1 MRILRF
7 IANGQMLEPDPECDF
22 TGLVSG
28 TSGYLHAEFE
38 FDNDWIGSRVA
49 ASFFS
54 LDKEYPAIVENG
66 VCEIPAE
73 ALSFRDFYVQL
84 TGIRDG
90 YKITTN
96 RQIVRQRRPGE

>member
-7 IANGQMLEPDPECDF
+7 IANGQILEPDPECDF

-28 TSGYLHAEFE
+28 TKGYLHAEFE
-38 FDNDWIGSRVA
+38 FDNDWIGCRVA

-54 LDKEYPAIVENG
+54 LDKEYPAIVEDG
-66 VCEIPAE
+66 ICEIPAG

-96 RQIVRQRRPGE
+96 RQIVRKRRPGE

>member
-38 FDNDWIGSRVA
+38 FDNDWIGCRVA
-49 ASFFS
+49 ASFF
-54 LDKEYPAIVENG
+54 
-66 VCEIPAE
+66 
-73 ALSFRDFYVQL
+73 
-84 TGIRDG
+84 
-90 YKITTN
+90 
-96 RQIVRQRRPGE
+96 

>member
-38 FDNDWIGSRVA
+38 FDNDWIGCRVA
-49 ASFFS
+49 ASFLVWTKSIRQSWKMVYVRSRQKHCLLETFMCS
-54 LDKEYPAIVENG
+54 LP
-66 VCEIPAE
+66 
-73 ALSFRDFYVQL
+73 
-84 TGIRDG
+84 G
-90 YKITTN
+90 YGMGTKSQQTD
-96 RQIVRQRRPGE
+96 RL

>member
-28 TSGYLHAEFE
+28 TKGYLHAEFE
-38 FDNDWIGSRVA
+38 FDSEWTGCRVA
-49 ASFFS
+49 ASFFN
-54 LDKEYPAIVENG
+54 LGKEYPTIVENG
-66 VCEIPAE
+66 KCEIPAK
-73 ALSFRDFYVQL
+73 ALDFQDFYVQL

-96 RQIVRQRRPGE
+96 RKIVRQRRPGE